1 MSEIVELVR
10 TVTDTGGV
18 LFCVLFVGALG
29 LLVLDRG
36 PRASTVEDAPESHER
51 HAA

>member
-10 TVTDTGGV
+10 TSTDTGWV
-18 LFCVLFVGALG
+18 FFCALCVGALG

-36 PRASTVEDAPESHER
+36 PRASTVEEAPESHER